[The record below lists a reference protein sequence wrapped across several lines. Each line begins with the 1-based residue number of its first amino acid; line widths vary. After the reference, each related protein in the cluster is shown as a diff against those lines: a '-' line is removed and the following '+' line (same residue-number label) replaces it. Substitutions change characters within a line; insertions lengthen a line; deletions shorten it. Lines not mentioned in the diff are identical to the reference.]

1 METIDKI
8 VYERIWVTEYE
19 DTCPVREPS
28 PPIEDLNDPFTDQIF
43 NYGFLIYKQK
53 EWVFKRRYLDVDKE
67 LKDFGNP
74 LCRVEINRYT
84 LCLEEDENKVALK
97 LFITNKIRKPGVV
110 WFSRKS
116 DVYFITFNK
125 KTQNIY
131 HGYITGY
138 NKRKKSR
145 KIHCNHFFNS
155 LNQVYGQVIPLTT
168 TVENPEYPQAEV
180 LDFKNVNEIFG
191 KFYSKMG
198 ITPRE
203 NYFDISTDL
212 YFKYLTNKGVKFPD
226 NFSAFKQCGNKPPQ
240 RLFKKNGMKLVE
252 TYMQHYG
259 LKGDKFRKILHQS
272 NEINFYDLTHLVSIF
287 TIDFLLERP
296 ETELRTFVE
305 NKNNVYPG
313 TMSKSAIP
321 FYNELTKKEKLNFY
335 YTFLSHYEHGSGFHS
350 FNDHI
355 KFYQEIAKHEKVRW
369 KSTNISSFRKE
380 HVEFTDKYDFYT
392 QGHYDR
398 EFDENFVNHIEKPF
412 IIDGV
417 KYTPVLFQRNNQ
429 YIDES
434 SHQSNCVKTYNGN
447 IGSIIVSLRNEKNER
462 LTMQFSPK
470 KLESRKVIWKNS
482 QTRARFNE
490 NPSDDWKDAIEVIE
504 NKFSVVTDFALPKIW
519 FINYNSRTP
528 VELMWGQNGYITSL
542 TSINH
547 GNYGLIEF

>member
-1 METIDKI
+1 
-8 VYERIWVTEYE
+8 VQR
-19 DTCPVREPS
+19 
-28 PPIEDLNDPFTDQIF
+28 
-43 NYGFLIYKQK
+43 
-53 EWVFKRRYLDVDKE
+53 
-67 LKDFGNP
+67 
-74 LCRVEINRYT
+74 NR
-84 LCLEEDENKVALK
+84 A
-97 LFITNKIRKPGVV
+97 I
-110 WFSRKS
+110 
-116 DVYFITFNK
+116 K

-226 NFSAFKQCGNKPPQ
+226 NFSAFKQCGNKPPP

-369 KSTNISSFRKE
+369 KSINISSFRKE

-412 IIDGV
+412 IVNGV
-417 KYTPVLFQRNNQ
+417 RYVPSLFQKNNQ
-429 YIDES
+429 YIEES
-434 SHQSNCVKTYNGN
+434 YC
-447 IGSIIVSLRNEKNER
+447 
-462 LTMQFSPK
+462 
-470 KLESRKVIWKNS
+470 
-482 QTRARFNE
+482 
-490 NPSDDWKDAIEVIE
+490 
-504 NKFSVVTDFALPKIW
+504 
-519 FINYNSRTP
+519 
-528 VELMWGQNGYITSL
+528 
-542 TSINH
+542 
-547 GNYGLIEF
+547 

>member
-8 VYERIWVTEYE
+8 VHERIWVTEYE
-19 DTCPVREPS
+19 DTCPVPVPS

-74 LCRVEINRYT
+74 LCRVEISRYT
-84 LCLEEDENKVALK
+84 LCLEEDDNKVALK
-97 LFITNKIRKPGVV
+97 LFITNKTRKPGVV

-125 KTQNIY
+125 KTENVY
-131 HGYITGY
+131 HGYISGY

-155 LNQVYGQVIPLTT
+155 LNQIYGQVIPLTT

-180 LDFKNVNEIFG
+180 LDVKKVNEIFG

-226 NFSAFKQCGNKPPQ
+226 NFLAFKQCGNKPPQ

-259 LKGDKFRKILHQS
+259 IRGDKFRKILHQS
-272 NEINFYDLTHLVSIF
+272 NKIDFYDLTHLVSIF

-296 ETELRTFVE
+296 ETELRTFVD

-313 TMSKSAIP
+313 TISKSASP

-355 KFYQEIAKHEKVRW
+355 RFYQEITKHEKVRW
-369 KSTNISSFRKE
+369 KSNNISSFRKE
-380 HVEFTDKYDFYT
+380 HIEFTDKYDFYT
-392 QGHYDR
+392 HGHYDR
-398 EFDENFVNHIEKPF
+398 EFDETFVNYVQQPF
-412 IIDGV
+412 FVYGIR
-417 KYTPVLFQRNNQ
+417 YTPVLFQKNNQ
-429 YIDES
+429 YIEES

-447 IGSIIVSLRNEKNER
+447 IVSVIISLRNENNER
-462 LTMQFSPK
+462 LTMQFIPK
-470 KLESRKVIWKNS
+470 KTESGRVIWKNA

-490 NPSDDWKDAIEVIE
+490 NPTEDWKDAIEVME
-504 NKFSVVTDFALPKIW
+504 NKLSSSGNFTLPKMW

-528 VELMWGQNGYITSL
+528 VDLMWGINGKITSL
-542 TSINH
+542 TSINTET
-547 GNYGLIEF
+547 YGLIEF